1 MRTDQLLEALT
12 PEARNEPDSGIIKAA
27 MYGFTVPGVIR
38 LWAGEGTQPTPDAFA
53 RPATE
58 ALLGGETF
66 YTWQRGLPELREA
79 LARYHGRHFGRSFDP
94 ENFFVTSGGMQAI
107 QTIVQAVA
115 GAGDDIVMPTP
126 AWPNYASTLRISG
139 ARPVEV
145 PMDFRNGRWTLDLD
159 RLFDAV
165 TPRTRGISLNSPS
178 NPVGWTASREELIAI
193 RDFCRKRGLWILGDE
208 VYTRFYYGAKG
219 ESRAPSFLDVCEDEE
234 QLLLA
239 NTFSKNWAMTGWR
252 IGWLQAPRA
261 LGAAIER
268 IIQVNSSG
276 TPAFLQRGCVAA
288 LDTGDEFV
296 AEQVANARRCRDLT
310 VDLLRDVPG
319 VRFEVPEGAFYL
331 FFRIEGMTDSALTV
345 RRLID
350 EAKVGFAP
358 GSTFGPG
365 GEGHLRMCFLKDR
378 ATLTEALSRFAEW
391 MKRARSA

>member
-1 MRTDQLLEALT
+1 MTPDQLLAAIT

-38 LWAGEGTQPTPDAFA
+38 LWAGEGTAPTPEGFA
-53 RPATE
+53 RPAAE

-66 YTWQRGLPELREA
+66 YTWQRGIPELRAA
-79 LARYHGRHFGRSFDP
+79 LAAYHRRNFGRAFDA

-107 QTIVQAVA
+107 QTIVQLVA
-115 GAGDDIVMPTP
+115 GAGDEIVIPTP
-126 AWPNYASTLRISG
+126 AWPNYAATLRISG
-139 ARPVEV
+139 ARPVEA
-145 PMDFRNGRWTLDLD
+145 PMAFRNGRWTLDLD

-178 NPVGWTASREELIAI
+178 NPVGWTASRDELIAI
-193 RDFCRKRGLWILGDE
+193 RDFCRKHGLWILGDE
-208 VYTRFYYGAKG
+208 VYTRFYFGQRD

-252 IGWLQAPRA
+252 VGWLQAPRA

-288 LDTGDEFV
+288 LETGDDFV
-296 AEQVANARRCRDLT
+296 AEQVRNARVCRDLA
-310 VDLLRDVPG
+310 VAMLREVPG
-319 VRFEVPEGAFYL
+319 IRFEVPEGAFYL
-331 FFRIEGMTDSALTV
+331 FLQVEGMSDSALTV

-350 EAKVGFAP
+350 EARLGFAP

-365 GEGHLRMCFLKDR
+365 GEGHLRLCYLKDR
-378 ATLTEALSRFAEW
+378 ATLTEALSRFSDW
-391 MKRARSA
+391 MKKAGPA